1 VGQKFE
7 ASVPY
12 CVRLSYRL
20 HFSQTQALQKGLEP
34 ARDAANG
41 AAMKLL
47 NLISTRLSGPACLFA
62 LFAAFPAAD
71 RVDSMQVSSVQLV
84 VRVYIDGYQN
94 PAGAN
99 LSVQVL
105 DDFGSIEKES
115 HTDNGGVVQFQV
127 LVDARGIAGST
138 KQLRIYG
145 PGIKEFTEVVEI
157 APVEVRKS
165 LTVVVRSNPAGGTG
179 AGLPTDLS
187 SVAANR
193 LKVPNKAEKEFLKGK
208 DAGDRKDWPEA
219 TKHFQA
225 AIALYPDYDL
235 AYNGLGQ
242 ALASGGDTS
251 AARSAFEKAIQIN
264 DNFAAAY
271 RNLAR
276 ISLSEHKFDEMDNLL
291 TRSLSAEP
299 LNAWALAYAAYA
311 ELQLHKFEDAI
322 AHARKAH
329 SVKHDGLAS
338 VHIVAAHALEEKQRP
353 SEALEEYRI
362 YLEEDANGRD
372 AGRAREAI
380 TRLSANSPS

>member
-1 VGQKFE
+1 MRF
-7 ASVPY
+7 
-12 CVRLSYRL
+12 
-20 HFSQTQALQKGLEP
+20 
-34 ARDAANG
+34 
-41 AAMKLL
+41 L
-47 NLISTRLSGPACLFA
+47 NLISARLSGLACLFA
-62 LFAAFPAAD
+62 LFAALPAAN
-71 RVDSMQVSSVQLV
+71 RVHPNQVSSVQLV
-84 VRVYIDGYQN
+84 VRVYIDSYQN

-99 LSVQVL
+99 LNVQLL

-115 HTDNGGVVQFQV
+115 HTDNSGMLQFQV
-127 LVDARGIAGST
+127 LVDAKGISGAV

-145 PGIKEFTEVVEI
+145 PGVKELTEIVEI
-157 APVEVRKS
+157 APVEVRK
-165 LTVVVRSNPAGGTG
+165 TVNIVIHSNPSGSPVSNNSAD
-179 AGLPTDLS
+179 AHS
-187 SVAANR
+187 IAANR

-208 DAGDRKDWPEA
+208 DAGDKQDWPEA
-219 TKHFQA
+219 TKHFRA

-242 ALASGGDTS
+242 ALASGGDT
-251 AARSAFEKAIQIN
+251 AGARSAFEKAIQIN

-311 ELQLHKFEDAI
+311 ELQLHKFDDAI

-338 VHIVAAHALEEKQRP
+338 VHIVAARALEEKQRP

>member
-1 VGQKFE
+1 
-7 ASVPY
+7 VPRINEY
-12 CVRLSYRL
+12 EEQL
-20 HFSQTQALQKGLEP
+20 
-34 ARDAANG
+34 DIG
-41 AAMKLL
+41 AM
-47 NLISTRLSGPACLFA
+47 
-62 LFAAFPAAD
+62 
-71 RVDSMQVSSVQLV
+71 
-84 VRVYIDGYQN
+84 
-94 PAGAN
+94 
-99 LSVQVL
+99 
-105 DDFGSIEKES
+105 
-115 HTDNGGVVQFQV
+115 
-127 LVDARGIAGST
+127 
-138 KQLRIYG
+138 
-145 PGIKEFTEVVEI
+145 EF
-157 APVEVRKS
+157 RKS
-165 LTVVVRSNPAGGTG
+165 VNVVVRSDPSGASTAGVPA
-179 AGLPTDLS
+179 DLS

-208 DAGDRKDWPEA
+208 DAGDKKDWPEA
-219 TKHFQA
+219 IKHFQA

-242 ALASGGDTS
+242 ALASGGDTPG
-251 AARSAFEKAIQIN
+251 ARSAFEKAIQIN

-276 ISLSEHKFDEMDNLL
+276 ISLSEHKFDEMENLL

-338 VHIVAAHALEEKQRP
+338 VHIVAARALEEKQRP